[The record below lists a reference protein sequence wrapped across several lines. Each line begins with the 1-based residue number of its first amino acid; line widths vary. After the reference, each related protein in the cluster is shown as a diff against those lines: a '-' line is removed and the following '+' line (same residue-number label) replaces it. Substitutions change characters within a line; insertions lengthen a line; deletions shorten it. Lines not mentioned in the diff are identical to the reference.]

1 MYPYIPATECSRDA
15 STLILGAFDAEPA
28 VASDGADANGR
39 TARRIA
45 ATIGR
50 MISAGSLDIG
60 ARLPTV
66 RELSRRLGVSPTT
79 VSEAWRRLA
88 DVGAIET
95 RGRNGTFVRHPTGPG
110 GPRRY
115 RQISE
120 GPGHFAL
127 DLSSGTPDP
136 DLLPDLAPIVAK
148 VSRQSLTSSYL
159 DSPVLPALEDELRS
173 TWPFPPEAI
182 TVVDG
187 ALDALDRVAG
197 VALHLG
203 DRVVVEHPGFPPMLD
218 LLERL
223 SCDVVGVDVDDE
235 GLDVT
240 QLADVLGDQAPAA
253 VILQPRAQ
261 NPAGVAMS
269 ERRAKAIAELLRPA
283 QTLVVEDD
291 HANEISTAPLTSVG
305 AWLPGRT
312 VHIRSFSKSH
322 GPDLRLAAVGGAGEV
337 VTAVEN
343 RRLLGPGWSSRIL
356 QSVLLELIRHPG
368 TDDILD
374 AARHTYAD
382 RRRRSLVSSSST
394 VSTSP
399 GPTASTCGWVST
411 TSVAPSSPSPPKASV
426 LLRARRSWSAPTPTT
441 CASPSARCL
450 RRRVWPRWPNASP
463 PPPRWPPR
471 DAAAAPPP
479 TTAEHRWVFSG
490 TVPSPK
496 TPIGQFGSSSGMA
509 GHSAASG
516 SADIGSSPSGP
527 TTLLT

>member
-1 MYPYIPATECSRDA
+1 MFTETS
-15 STLILGAFDAEPA
+15 SLIVGAFDAEPP
-28 VASDGADANGR
+28 VDGDGDAAHGR

-45 ATIGR
+45 STIGR
-50 MISAGSLDIG
+50 MISTGSLDVG
-60 ARLPTV
+60 VRLPTV

-159 DSPVLPALEDELRS
+159 DNPVLPALEDELRA

-187 ALDALDRVAG
+187 ALDALDRVAS
-197 VALHLG
+197 VVLHLG

-235 GLDVT
+235 GLDLE
-240 QLADVLGDQAPAA
+240 QLRAVLDESPAAA

-269 ERRAKAIAELLRPA
+269 PRPGQGDRRGAAPDRDAGRRGRPR
-283 QTLVVEDD
+283 QRD
-291 HANEISTAPLTSVG
+291 
-305 AWLPGRT
+305 
-312 VHIRSFSKSH
+312 
-322 GPDLRLAAVGGAGEV
+322 
-337 VTAVEN
+337 
-343 RRLLGPGWSSRIL
+343 LLG
-356 QSVLLELIRHPG
+356 
-368 TDDILD
+368 
-374 AARHTYAD
+374 AR
-382 RRRRSLVSSSST
+382 
-394 VSTSP
+394 
-399 GPTASTCGWVST
+399 
-411 TSVAPSSPSPPKASV
+411 
-426 LLRARRSWSAPTPTT
+426 
-441 CASPSARCL
+441 
-450 RRRVWPRWPNASP
+450 
-463 PPPRWPPR
+463 
-471 DAAAAPPP
+471 
-479 TTAEHRWVFSG
+479 
-490 TVPSPK
+490 
-496 TPIGQFGSSSGMA
+496 
-509 GHSAASG
+509 
-516 SADIGSSPSGP
+516 
-527 TTLLT
+527 

>member
-1 MYPYIPATECSRDA
+1 
-15 STLILGAFDAEPA
+15 
-28 VASDGADANGR
+28 
-39 TARRIA
+39 
-45 ATIGR
+45 
-50 MISAGSLDIG
+50 MISTGSLEVG
-60 ARLPTV
+60 VRLPTV

-159 DSPVLPALEDELRS
+159 DNPGAPGLEDELRA

-187 ALDALDRVAG
+187 AMDALDRVAS
-197 VALHLG
+197 VVLRLG

-235 GLDVT
+235 GLDLA
-240 QLADVLGDQAPAA
+240 QLQAVVRHGAPAA

-269 ERRAKAIAELLRPA
+269 PA
-283 QTLVVEDD
+283 TGQ
-291 HANEISTAPLTSVG
+291 G
-305 AWLPGRT
+305 
-312 VHIRSFSKSH
+312 
-322 GPDLRLAAVGGAGEV
+322 
-337 VTAVEN
+337 
-343 RRLLGPGWSSRIL
+343 
-356 QSVLLELIRHPG
+356 
-368 TDDILD
+368 
-374 AARHTYAD
+374 D
-382 RRRRSLVSSSST
+382 RRGPAPDGDVGRRGRPRQRDL
-394 VSTSP
+394 
-399 GPTASTCGWVST
+399 A
-411 TSVAPSSPSPPKASV
+411 
-426 LLRARRSWSAPTPTT
+426 RA
-441 CASPSARCL
+441 
-450 RRRVWPRWPNASP
+450 
-463 PPPRWPPR
+463 
-471 DAAAAPPP
+471 D
-479 TTAEHRWVFSG
+479 
-490 TVPSPK
+490 
-496 TPIGQFGSSSGMA
+496 
-509 GHSAASG
+509 
-516 SADIGSSPSGP
+516 
-527 TTLLT
+527 